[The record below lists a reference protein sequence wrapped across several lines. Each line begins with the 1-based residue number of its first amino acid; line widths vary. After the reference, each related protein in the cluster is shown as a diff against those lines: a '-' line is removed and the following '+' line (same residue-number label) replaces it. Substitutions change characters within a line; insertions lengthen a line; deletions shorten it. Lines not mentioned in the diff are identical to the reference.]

1 MVRINRVHTGGG
13 DGGQTSLVDGSRVS
27 KSHPRL
33 QVVGDLDELNS
44 LLGMLLME
52 SRRIPSEHAD
62 GGARRSVSEVQVVL
76 ERSLLRLQNELFD
89 IGAELACPIDNV
101 PAGIVLLDEA
111 CSDMLLYEMDTFLS
125 ELSPLESFL
134 LPGGSATVS
143 TIHLVRT
150 VTRRLERNIS
160 SLKQSEGEDSVRPF
174 VAVYINRLS
183 DWLFVAA
190 RWIAHRLGEDE
201 FLWTPVGERNTADSI
216 SELVSRQRARHGS
229 DQ

>member
-1 MVRINRVHTGGG
+1 M
-13 DGGQTSLVDGSRVS
+13 
-27 KSHPRL
+27 
-33 QVVGDLDELNS
+33 
-44 LLGMLLME
+44 
-52 SRRIPSEHAD
+52 
-62 GGARRSVSEVQVVL
+62 QVVL

-101 PAGIVLLDEA
+101 PAGIVLLNEA
-111 CSDMLLYEMDTFLS
+111 CSDMLLYEMGTFLS